1 MPLVINTNVSSLNS
15 QRQIMTSGKEL
26 DQAMERLSSGKRI
39 NSAGDDAAGLSI
51 ANRFTSQIRGLD
63 QAVRNANDG
72 ISLIQTAEGALD
84 ESTNI
89 LQRMRE
95 LAIQSSNGIYSDVD
109 RATLDAEVQQLV
121 AELDRIAETTS
132 FNGQKILDG
141 TLGSVDLQIGAEA
154 NETVSFSIQE
164 MNTSSLGL
172 GATTSDLAGGSLAA
186 SLTFDE
192 GDVLINGQGLG
203 AFTSVTGATN
213 ESLQTLVDDINT
225 SIDGVTASAFNI
237 VEAASV
243 GAGVLTGGNS
253 FDITVHSTN
262 EGPDVTF
269 SIENTTSLEEMV
281 EAINATTGNAVVAA
295 ISDDGKLT
303 LSNTTG
309 AAMTTLDDSGTASGI
324 ANAVYQGS
332 LALTSDDGGDITVT
346 KGANGTDQD
355 LENLGFRQMAA
366 AGQVLSEGLSSVE
379 QTTALN
385 ANDLTING
393 VAIGGTNATDGHTL
407 ANKVTNINAVTDQT
421 GVTASIVAEESFSAD
436 LTATFATLTGTT
448 AMSAANLTALDGTL
462 TTELLINGVDL
473 ATALFGNVTDT
484 ASVAAALNTETA
496 NTGVTASINSS
507 GNLEL
512 LSDGP
517 ITLGGT
523 EAGAAFS
530 DFGAGFAVGTTA
542 AAAGSALGANGGS
555 LVINGIEI
563 TNLDMDT
570 LDNAITEINAASATT
585 GVTASLDDN
594 GELQFS
600 GTSAITLQAGNEN
613 GQATAQALGITFTS
627 NTVNTGD
634 NANDTLS
641 VEARIQLVSEDNA
654 PLSLDLTANGAT
666 ATGLSDLNTDLS
678 STVTGSALSSISVA
692 TSAGAQAS
700 IDAIDNAL
708 ETINSTRSEL
718 GAINNRLDFTVSNLA
733 NVSENA
739 SAAKSRIMDADFAS
753 ETAALSRAQVLSQAS
768 QAMLAQANAA
778 PQQVLQLLQG

>member
-15 QRQIMTSGKEL
+15 QRQMMTSGKEL

-95 LAIQSSNGIYSDVD
+95 LAIQSSNGIYSDTD

-121 AELDRIAETTS
+121 QELDRIAETTS
-132 FNGQKILDG
+132 FNGQNILDG
-141 TLGSVDLQIGAEA
+141 TLGDVDLQVGAEA
-154 NETVSFSIQE
+154 NEIVSFSIQE

-172 GATTSDLAGGSLAA
+172 GATTSDLSGDNLAA
-186 SLTFDE
+186 SLVFDE
-192 GDVLINGQGLG
+192 GDILINNQSLS
-203 AFTSVTGATN
+203 AFSSVTGATN
-213 ESLQTLVDDINT
+213 ESLQNLIDDVNT
-225 SIDGVTASAFNI
+225 NIDGVTATGFNV
-237 VEAASV
+237 VEGASV
-243 GAGVLTGGNS
+243 GDGVLTGGNS
-253 FDITVHSTN
+253 FDITVHSID
-262 EGPDVTF
+262 EGPDVTY
-269 SIENTTSLEEMV
+269 SIENTTSLAEMV
-281 EAINATTGNAVVAA
+281 EAINEITGNSVVAA

-303 LSNTTG
+303 LSNTSG
-309 AAMTTLDDSGTASGI
+309 AAMTTVDDSGTASGI
-324 ANAVYQGS
+324 ADAVYQGS
-332 LALTSDDGGDITVT
+332 LALTSDEGGDITVT
-346 KGANGTDQD
+346 KGAGGTDKD

-366 AGQVLSEGLSSVE
+366 AGQVTSEGLSSVE

-385 ANDLTING
+385 ANDLAING
-393 VAIGGTNATDGHTL
+393 VTIAGTNATDGHTL
-407 ANKVTNINAVTDQT
+407 ANKVININAVTDQT

-436 LTATFATLTGTT
+436 LTATFATLTGTA
-448 AMSAANLTALDGTL
+448 AMSAVNLTALDGTL
-462 TTELLINGVDL
+462 ATELLINGVDL
-473 ATALFGNVTDT
+473 AAALFGNVTDT

-530 DFGAGFAVGTTA
+530 DFGAGFVAGTTA
-542 AAAGSALGANGGS
+542 AAAGSALGADGGS
-555 LVINGIEI
+555 LVVNGFEI
-563 TNLDMDT
+563 ANLDMDT

-600 GTSAITLQAGNEN
+600 GTSTITLQAGNEN
-613 GQATAQALGITFTS
+613 GQGTAKALGITFTA
-627 NTVNTGD
+627 NNINTGD
-634 NANDTLS
+634 GANDTLS
-641 VEARIQLVSEDNA
+641 LEARIQLVSEDDA
-654 PLSLDLTANGAT
+654 SLSLDLTTNGAT

-678 STVTGSALSSISVA
+678 SKVTGSALSSISVA

-718 GAINNRLDFTVSNLA
+718 GAINNRLDFTISNLS

-739 SAAKSRIMDADFAS
+739 SAARSRIMDADFAA

-768 QAMLAQANAA
+768 QAMLAQANAR
-778 PQQVLQLLQG
+778 PQQVLSLLQG

>member
-1 MPLVINTNVSSLNS
+1 MPLMINSNIASLNA
-15 QRQIMTSGKEL
+15 QRQLTSAGAEL
-26 DQAMERLSSGKRI
+26 DQASERLSSGKRI

-95 LAIQSSNGIYSDVD
+95 LSVQSSNGIYSDGD

-121 AELDRIAETTS
+121 QELDRISETTS

-141 TLGSVDLQIGAEA
+141 SQGSIELQVGSEA
-154 NETVSFSIQE
+154 NETIAFEISAV
-164 MNTSSLGL
+164 NSSTLGL
-172 GATTSDLAGGSLAA
+172 GSTTSDLSGASLAA
-186 SLTFDE
+186 SLTLEE
-192 GDVLINGQGLG
+192 GDVLINDQSLS

-213 ESLQTLVDDINT
+213 ESLQTLIDDVNT
-225 SIDGVTASAFNI
+225 NIEGVSASGFNV
-237 VEAASV
+237 VEATTI
-243 GAGVLTGGNS
+243 GDGLLTGGNS
-253 FDITVHSTN
+253 FDITLHSIDA
-262 EGPDVTF
+262 GPDVIY
-269 SIENTTSLEEMV
+269 SVENTTTLTEMV
-281 EAINATTGNAVVAA
+281 AAINTTTGGAVVAA
-295 ISDDGKLT
+295 IGDDGKLT

-309 AAMTTLDDSGTASGI
+309 SAMTTVDDSGTASGI
-324 ANAVYQGS
+324 TDAVYQGS
-332 LALTSDDGGDITVT
+332 LALTSDDGSDITVT

-366 AGQVLSEGLSSVE
+366 AGQVMGEGLGSSE

-385 ANDLTING
+385 ANDLSING
-393 VAIGGTNATDGHTL
+393 VAIGATNATDGHTL

-421 GVTASIVAEESFSAD
+421 GVTASVVAEESFAAD
-436 LTATFATLTGTT
+436 LTATFATLTGT
-448 AMSAANLTALDGTL
+448 AVMSAANLTALDGAGAGEL
-462 TTELLINGVDL
+462 TINGTDL
-473 ATALFGNVTDT
+473 ATALSGNVTDT

-496 NTGVTASINSS
+496 NTGVTASINSD

-523 EAGAAFS
+523 EAVAAFS
-530 DFGAGFAVGTTA
+530 DFGAGFVAGTTA
-542 AAAGSALGANGGS
+542 AAAGSALGADGGS
-555 LVINGIEI
+555 LVVNGFEI
-563 TNLDMDT
+563 ANLDMDT

-600 GTSAITLQAGNEN
+600 GTSVITLEAGNEN
-613 GQATAQALGITFTS
+613 GQATAKALGITFDTDS
-627 NTVNTGD
+627 INTGD
-634 NANDTLS
+634 GGNDTLS
-641 VEARIQLVSEDNA
+641 LEARVQLVSEDNA
-654 PLSLDLTANGAT
+654 PLSVDVTTNGAT
-666 ATGLSDLNTDLS
+666 ATGLSDLNTDIS

-692 TSAGAQAS
+692 TSAGAQNAIES
-700 IDAIDNAL
+700 IDVAL
-708 ETINSTRSEL
+708 ETINSTRSDL
-718 GAINNRLDFTVSNLA
+718 GAINNRLDFTVSNLS

-739 SAAKSRIMDADFAS
+739 SAARSRIMDADFAA
-753 ETAALSRAQVLSQAS
+753 ETAALSRSQVLQQAS
-768 QAMLAQANAA
+768 QAMLAQANAR
-778 PQQVLQLLQG
+778 PQQVLSLLN